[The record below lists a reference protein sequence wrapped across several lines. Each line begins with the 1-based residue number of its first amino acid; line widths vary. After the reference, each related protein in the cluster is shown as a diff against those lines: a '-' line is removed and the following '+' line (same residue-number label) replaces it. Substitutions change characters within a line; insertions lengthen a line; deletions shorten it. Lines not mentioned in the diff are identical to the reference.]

1 MTAAPVAPGR
11 GLPVYQPA
19 TAVLAGTCSVPL
31 ELRPRCTRLVR
42 TPMAG
47 MVSDTGSAV
56 RCTVVSQT
64 GVTVRPVGAGT
75 GLGLAGRRTSGP
87 AERLATTTP
96 AVPAPTASSPSP
108 SSEAASTRRYEPRG
122 RGAPA
127 DRRTPRPAGR
137 RTPRSAGRRTALS
150 AGR

>member
-1 MTAAPVAPGR
+1 MTAAPTAPGR

-31 ELRPRCTRLVR
+31 ELRPRRTSLVR

-75 GLGLAGRRTSGP
+75 GIGLAGRRTSAP
-87 AERLATTTP
+87 AARLATTAP
-96 AVPAPTASSPSP
+96 ALPAPTASTTRPSI
-108 SSEAASTRRYEPRG
+108 EAASSRRYEPRCA
-122 RGAPA
+122 GA
-127 DRRTPRPAGR
+127 RAG
-137 RTPRSAGRRTALS
+137 S
-150 AGR
+150 

>member
-1 MTAAPVAPGR
+1 MTAAPSAPGR

-31 ELRPRCTRLVR
+31 ELRPRCTSLVR

-47 MVSDTGSAV
+47 MVSETGSAV

-75 GLGLAGRRTSGP
+75 GFGLAGRRTSGP
-87 AERLATTTP
+87 AGRLATTTP
-96 AVPAPTASSPSP
+96 APPPPTARRPP
-108 SSEAASTRRYEPRG
+108 IEPATPRRYEPRG
-122 RGAPA
+122 TATPA
-127 DRRTPRPAGR
+127 DRRTPRSPGRRSARAGR
-137 RTPRSAGRRTALS
+137 GAWL
-150 AGR
+150 